1 MTDYISTPVVQSLI
15 ALQEITWFNPKKMQ
29 FDEVQS
35 KLSLQMSDMLDASD
49 RLTRFAPYLAQV
61 FSETAVTNGIIES
74 ELKAIPAMQRA
85 LSDSLNLEIPGR
97 LWVKCDN
104 QLPIAGSIKA
114 RGGIYEVLLHAERL
128 ALANGLL
135 KTSDDYRAC
144 DLEHFRELFSKHQ
157 IVVGSTGNLGLSIG
171 IMSAKLGF
179 DVTVH
184 MSSDAREW
192 KKALLRSKGV
202 NVVEH
207 TADYGVAVEQ
217 GRQEA
222 MQKDTAYFID
232 DEDSKSLFLGYS
244 VAALRLQKQLVEQ
257 GIVVDKDHPL
267 FVYLPCGVGGAPGG
281 ITFGLKQVFGD
292 HVHCFFAEPTHS
304 PCMVLGMETALHNGI
319 SVQELGIDNQTCADG
334 LAVGR
339 PSAFVGPM
347 MDSLLSGVYTV
358 SDDNMYRHLA
368 MLVDAEG
375 IPVEP
380 SGAAGA
386 SGVLRILTEGHDYLT
401 AHQIEEKMS
410 QATHIMWAT
419 GGDMV
424 PEEERKAYYQKG
436 KALLEKGR
444 GF

>member
-1 MTDYISTPVVQSLI
+1 MTNYISSPVVQSLV
-15 ALQEITWFNPKKMQ
+15 ALQELTWFNPKKVG
-29 FDEVQS
+29 FDDVQTT
-35 KLSLQMSDMLDASD
+35 LPLQMSDILEASD

-61 FSETAVTNGIIES
+61 FPETAATNGIIES
-74 ELKAIPAMQRA
+74 ELKAIPAMQQA
-85 LSDSLNLEIPGR
+85 LLEEAEGILSGR
-97 LWVKCDN
+97 LLLKCDN

-135 KTSDDYRAC
+135 QTSDDYRILDSTSFR
-144 DLEHFRELFSKHQ
+144 DLYSKHQ

-192 KKALLRSKGV
+192 KKALLKSKGV

-207 TADYGVAVEQ
+207 SADYGVAVEQ

-222 MQKDTAYFID
+222 QQKDTAYFID
-232 DEDSKSLFLGYS
+232 DEDSTSLFLGYS

-257 GIVVDKDHPL
+257 GILVDSEHPL

-304 PCMVLGMETALHNGI
+304 PCMLLGMETGLHNAI
-319 SVQELGIDNQTCADG
+319 SVQELGIDNLTCADG

-358 SDDNMYRHLA
+358 SDNTMYRHLA
-368 MLVDAEG
+368 MLVDSEN
-375 IPVEP
+375 IPLEP
-380 SGAAGA
+380 SAAAGF
-386 SGVLRILTEGHDYLT
+386 SGVLRILREGHDYQT
-401 AHQIEEKMS
+401 THQLENKMS
-410 QATHIMWAT
+410 QATHIIWAT

-424 PEEERKAYYQKG
+424 PKEERAIYYEKG
-436 KALLEKGR
+436 KILQP
-444 GF
+444 

>member
-1 MTDYISTPVVQSLI
+1 MTNYISSPVVQSLV
-15 ALQEITWFNPKKMQ
+15 ALQELTWFNPKKVG
-29 FDEVQS
+29 FDDVQTT
-35 KLSLQMSDMLDASD
+35 LSLQMSDILEASD

-61 FSETAVTNGIIES
+61 FPETAATNGIIES
-74 ELKAIPAMQRA
+74 ELKAIPVMQQA
-85 LSDSLNLEIPGR
+85 LLEEAEGR
-97 LWVKCDN
+97 LSGRLLLKCDN

-135 KTSDDYRAC
+135 QTSDDYRIL
-144 DLEHFRELFSKHQ
+144 DLASFRDLYSKHQ

-192 KKALLRSKGV
+192 KKALLKSKGV

-207 TADYGVAVEQ
+207 SADYGVAVEQ

-222 MQKDTAYFID
+222 QQKDTAYFID
-232 DEDSKSLFLGYS
+232 DEDSTSLFLGYS
-244 VAALRLQKQLVEQ
+244 VAALRLQKQLIEQ
-257 GIVVDKDHPL
+257 GILVDSEHPL

-304 PCMVLGMETALHNGI
+304 PCMLLGMETGLHNAI
-319 SVQELGIDNQTCADG
+319 SVQELGIDNLTCADG

-358 SDDNMYRHLA
+358 SDITMYRHLA
-368 MLVDAEG
+368 MLVDSEN

-380 SGAAGA
+380 SAAAGF
-386 SGVLRILTEGHDYLT
+386 SGVLRILSEGHDYQT
-401 AHQIEEKMS
+401 THQLENKMS
-410 QATHIMWAT
+410 QATHIIWAT

-424 PEEERKAYYQKG
+424 PKEEREIYYEKG
-436 KALLEKGR
+436 KILQP
-444 GF
+444 

>member
-1 MTDYISTPVVQSLI
+1 MADYISTPVVQSLI
-15 ALQEITWFNPKKMQ
+15 ALQEITWVNPKKVR

-49 RLTRFAPYLAQV
+49 RLSRFAPYLAQV
-61 FSETAVTNGIIES
+61 FPETAGTNGIIES
-74 ELKAIPAMQRA
+74 ELKAISAMQRA
-85 LSDSLNLEIPGR
+85 LSEKMGLVLSGR
-97 LWVKCDN
+97 LMMKCDN
-104 QLPIAGSIKA
+104 TLPIAGSIKA

-128 ALANGLL
+128 ALANNLL
-135 KTSDDYRAC
+135 TIGDDYRAF
-144 DLEHFRELFSKHQ
+144 DSDVFRKLFAKHQ

-232 DEDSKSLFLGYS
+232 DEDSTSLFLGYS
-244 VAALRLQKQLVEQ
+244 VAAMRLQKQLVEQ
-257 GIVVDKDHPL
+257 GIRVDKDHPL

-304 PCMVLGMETALHNGI
+304 PCMLLGMETGLHNGI

-358 SDDNMYRHLA
+358 SDDTMYRHLA
-368 MLVDAEG
+368 LLVDAEN

-380 SGAAGA
+380 SGAAGV
-386 SGVLRILTEGHDYLT
+386 SGMLRVLTEGGDYLA
-401 AHQIEEKMS
+401 AHQLDDKMS

-424 PEEERKAYYQKG
+424 PEEERQAYYQKG
-436 KALLEKGR
+436 KILLS
-444 GF
+444 

>member
-1 MTDYISTPVVQSLI
+1 VTDYIHTPVVQSLI
-15 ALQEITWFNPKKMQ
+15 ALQEITWFNPKKVR
-29 FDEVQS
+29 FAEVQS
-35 KLSLQMSDMLDASD
+35 TLSLHRSDMLDASD
-49 RLTRFAPYLAQV
+49 RLMRFAPYLAQV
-61 FSETAVTNGIIES
+61 FPETAATNGIIES
-74 ELKAIPAMQRA
+74 ELRAVPALQLA
-85 LSDSLNLEIPGR
+85 LSDVMNLDIPGR
-97 LWVKCDN
+97 LWMKCDN

-135 KTSDDYRAC
+135 HTGNDYRLFAS
-144 DLEHFRELFSKHQ
+144 EGFRALFSKHQ
-157 IVVGSTGNLGLSIG
+157 IIVGSTGNLGLSIG

-192 KKALLRSKGV
+192 KKVLLRSKGV

-207 TADYGVAVEQ
+207 TADYGVAVAQ

-222 MQKDTAYFID
+222 MQQDTAYFID

-257 GIVVDKDHPL
+257 GIMVDENHPL

-304 PCMVLGMETALHNGI
+304 PCMALGMETGLHHAI

-347 MDSLLSGVYTV
+347 MDTLLSGVYTV
-358 SDDNMYRHLA
+358 ADDNLYRHLA
-368 MLVDAEG
+368 MLVDSEN

-380 SGAAGA
+380 SGAAGV
-386 SGVLRILTEGHDYLT
+386 SGVLRMLTAGRGYLT
-401 AHQIEEKMS
+401 DHQLDDKLP

-424 PEEERKAYYQKG
+424 PSEERKAYYQKG
-436 KALLEKGR
+436 QALLL
-444 GF
+444 